1 MVMVGCCGFPIKVM
15 FNHVTMYEDA
25 RRLEILLKQK
35 AGHPSGEK
43 TANSLGRGKMD
54 EEIKEKMI
62 LVCQSL
68 MRMLELAFERFRR
81 PTEES
86 FKEAEEFEDK
96 IYQYLSELTSFIVS
110 KSPSNEKE
118 KEWVKPYLSIASSLD
133 RIAYNIEG
141 ILDRV
146 IGKSENHIL
155 FSDQAVKEVNGVF
168 QETMRLLENLPNLL
182 TTENKSLARRIG
194 EEGRSMFKIA
204 EGYSEVHEERLI
216 DGICEP
222 KHSPI
227 YLGIIES
234 LKGVMVHT
242 LAVSGKIA
250 YLSPKP

>member
-1 MVMVGCCGFPIKVM
+1 
-15 FNHVTMYEDA
+15 
-25 RRLEILLKQK
+25 
-35 AGHPSGEK
+35 
-43 TANSLGRGKMD
+43 MD
-54 EEIKEKMI
+54 KEIKGKMI
-62 LVCQSL
+62 LVCRSL
-68 MRMLELAFERFRR
+68 RKMLQLAFEGFQK

-133 RIAYNIEG
+133 RMAYNIEG

-155 FSDQAVKEVNGVF
+155 FSDQALKEVNDVF

-182 TTENKSLARRIG
+182 TTESKSLAQRIG
-194 EEGRSMFKIA
+194 EEGRSMLKIA
-204 EGYSEVHEERLI
+204 EAYSEDHEERLI
-216 DGICEP
+216 NGICVP
-222 KHSPI
+222 KHSPL
-227 YLGIIES
+227 YLSIIES

-242 LAVSGKIA
+242 LAVSGKIVS
-250 YLSPKP
+250 LSSKS